1 VRATVPRA
9 EFADA
14 AGWVARHLP
23 ARTAP
28 GPVAGAGLLIDAGE
42 QLTLSSFD
50 YQVALTATL
59 DVAATAPGTA
69 LLPGR
74 LVAEIMRSLPDE
86 SVQLTVEEGWLLVRA
101 AGAHYRVPTLPL
113 DDFPQLPAFPPPMG
127 EVDTLGFAAAVSQVV
142 PAAAKDETFPVL
154 TALRLEFATHGLT
167 LVATD
172 RYRLAVR
179 TIPWQPSVRAPE
191 AVAHVPARLLSELA
205 RVPTV
210 ASRIALGLGAD
221 DDGGPRFG
229 LSTGARRMVVR
240 LVDGAFPHYRRLFPD
255 SVPLSASAQVGPL
268 VSAIRRV
275 AVVAPR
281 TGPVV
286 RLTLSGGMLTADVG
300 PDAGTTTTTTD
311 PGQLGLASAT
321 DSVPV
326 DYDGPELVAWYNPA
340 YLLDGLG
347 AVDGDEVTIGFA
359 STDPQEAASSP
370 AILTG
375 KDDDGYRYVLMP
387 IVRGNGPAAASPG
400 SVVEGR

>member
-1 VRATVPRA
+1 MRVTVPRA
-9 EFADA
+9 EFAEA

-23 ARTAP
+23 ARTVP
-28 GPVAGAGLLIDAGE
+28 GPAVGGGVLMDAADR
-42 QLTLSSFD
+42 LTLSAFD
-50 YQVALTATL
+50 YQAAVTATV
-59 DVAATAPGTA
+59 DVTATVPGRA

-86 SVQLTVEEGWLLVRA
+86 SVRFSVDEGWLLVRA

-113 DDFPQLPAFPPPMG
+113 DDYPALPAFPPPVG
-127 EVDTLGFAAAVSQVV
+127 QVDTLGFAAAVSQVV

-154 TALRLEFATHGLT
+154 TALRLEFTGRGLT

-191 AVAHVPARLLSELA
+191 AVAHVPARMLSDLA
-205 RVPTV
+205 RIPTA
-210 ASRIALGLGAD
+210 ASRLALGLGAD

-229 LSTGARRMVVR
+229 LSTGSRRVVVR
-240 LVDGAFPHYRRLFPD
+240 LVDGTFPHYRRLFPE
-255 SVPLSASAQVGPL
+255 SVPLFASAQVAPL
-268 VSAIRRV
+268 AAAIRRV
-275 AVVAPR
+275 SVVAPR

-286 RLTLSGGMLTADVG
+286 RVTLAAGTLTADVG
-300 PDAGTTTTTTD
+300 PDTGTTAASESD
-311 PGQLGLASAT
+311 PLGIASAT
-321 DSVPV
+321 DSVPI
-326 DYDGPELVAWYNPA
+326 DYNGPDLVAWYNPN

-359 STDPQEAASSP
+359 STDPDEAASSP

-375 KDDDGYRYVLMP
+375 KDDHGYRYVLMP
-387 IVRGNGPAAASPG
+387 VVRSGGSAGP
-400 SVVEGR
+400 E